1 MKQRF
6 KIFTSFVLAW
16 TFLAIGI
23 SGLGLYLSPKGRIA
37 NWIQW
42 HLWGFTKTEWEQL
55 HTVFVTVFLIAVIL
69 HLFYFN
75 WKPFLAYFKKRIK
88 SGIHHRFE
96 LITSIILF
104 IILLGG
110 TIWEIPPV
118 FSIITLGEN
127 IKQSY
132 EVKKNEPPI
141 PHAEEMTIRE
151 FADKILSK
159 PHDEVIE
166 RLENNGYSVSGP
178 DQTIGEI
185 AELHDVAPSLIL
197 TITKGNQSE
206 EVETKSYSGYG
217 RKTFNQAC
225 AELELPVDLAI
236 KRLNQAG
243 ISEINGDE
251 TIKILA
257 DRYNQSPTEIVNI
270 IAGE

>member
-16 TFLAIGI
+16 TFLAIAI
-23 SGLGLYLSPKGRIA
+23 SGFGLYLSPKGRIA

-75 WKPFLAYFKKRIK
+75 WKPFLAYFKKKIK
-88 SGIHHRFE
+88 SGVHHRFE
-96 LITSIILF
+96 LLTSIILF

-110 TIWEIPPV
+110 TLWEIPPV
-118 FSIITLGEN
+118 FSINTLGEN
-127 IKQSY
+127 IKESY
-132 EVKKNEPPI
+132 EVQKNEAPI
-141 PHAEEMTIRE
+141 PHAEELTISD
-151 FADKILSK
+151 FSDKVLSL
-159 PHDEVIE
+159 PYNEVIE
-166 RLENNGYSVSGP
+166 RLENNGYTVSGP
-178 DQTIGEI
+178 DQTIAEI

-197 TITKGNQSE
+197 TVTKGEQDLK
-206 EVETKSYSGYG
+206 VEIPSYSGYG
-217 RKTFNQAC
+217 RKTFNQVC
-225 AELELPVDLAI
+225 SELELPVDLAI

-243 ISEINGDE
+243 ILDINGDE
-251 TIKILA
+251 TIKIIA